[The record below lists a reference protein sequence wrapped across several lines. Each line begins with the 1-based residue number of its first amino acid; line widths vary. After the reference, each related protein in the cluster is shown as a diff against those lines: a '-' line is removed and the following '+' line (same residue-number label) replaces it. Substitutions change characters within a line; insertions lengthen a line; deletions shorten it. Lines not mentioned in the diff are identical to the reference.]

1 MTGIGLVGLG
11 AISAV
16 HARAIADAGGAV
28 LVGAFSMDIKQME
41 AFARVWSCSAYPSL
55 DRMLADPRI
64 DALAICTP
72 SGAHLDV
79 ALAAIAAGKH
89 LLIEKPLEVTT
100 ERGERIVHAAAERGV
115 LVSGVFQS
123 RFYRAATL
131 VKDAV
136 RSGRFGRISL
146 ADAYVKWYRT
156 QEYYSGSGWRGTWHM
171 DGGGAL
177 MNQSI
182 HMMDILAWLMGDPE
196 RVFCAMGTPGHD
208 GIEVEDTAVVTLS
221 FPGGALGVLEG
232 TTAAYP
238 GFFKRFEISGT
249 EGTAI
254 VEEDRIVHWEF
265 AKEDT
270 LDTEI
275 REEYEV
281 GRRSP
286 NVVPRFEP
294 EHAAHARQ
302 YRDFISA
309 VDTGRPLAI
318 DGWEALRAV
327 RLVEAAYSSSRS
339 GSSVAKK
346 SDEKGFARWE

>member
-11 AISAV
+11 AISTV
-16 HARAIADAGGAV
+16 HARAIADAGGAA
-28 LVGAFSMDIKQME
+28 LVGAFSMDTEQME
-41 AFARVWSCSAYPSL
+41 AFASAWSCLAYASL
-55 DRMLADPRI
+55 DHMLADPRI

-89 LLIEKPLEVTT
+89 LLIEKPLEVTA
-100 ERGERIVHAAAERGV
+100 ERGELIVSSAVERGV

-123 RFYRAATL
+123 RFYRAFTL
-131 VKDAV
+131 IKDCV

-156 QEYYSGSGWRGTWHM
+156 QEYYSGSGWRGTWRM

-182 HMMDILAWLMGDPE
+182 HMMDILNWLMGDPE
-196 RVFCAMGTPGHD
+196 RVYCAMGTPGHD

-221 FPGGALGVLEG
+221 FPGGAFGVLEG

-249 EGTAI
+249 EGSAI

-265 AKEDT
+265 AKTNSMDA
-270 LDTEI
+270 EI
-275 REEYEV
+275 RDEYEV
-281 GRRSP
+281 GRWSAKA
-286 NVVPRFEP
+286 VPRFEA
-294 EHAAHARQ
+294 EHAAHSRQ
-302 YRDFISA
+302 YRDFIAA
-309 VDTGRPLAI
+309 VQTGRPPEI
-318 DGWEALRAV
+318 DGREALRAV
-327 RLVEAAYSSSRS
+327 RLIEAAYSSSRS
-339 GSSVAKK
+339 GRCVERKT
-346 SDEKGFARWE
+346 DGKGIARWE